1 MCELKNVSQADVE
14 PELIS
19 YHENCDYMGLKY
31 DDVTA
36 ECEMGEA
43 YNIESKYLFLNCFY
57 SVLPYLTNITPNIKT
72 R

>member
-1 MCELKNVSQADVE
+1 MCELKNVSQADAE

-43 YNIESKYLFLNCFY
+43 YNIES
-57 SVLPYLTNITPNIKT
+57 
-72 R
+72 